1 MKRISTPAIVG
12 VALIAIGALFLIDAL
27 GIVDAD
33 IGAVLVWAPSLFIAI
48 GLLRMIARRFRGI
61 LGPGAMV
68 ISSAFVQMI
77 LLDVDW
83 IIIFPATLIA
93 VGVLLL
99 FGRRRLLRGGGRGR
113 SGGSGSAGGESS
125 HASHQ
130 THIPPVDEFEY
141 DAEGGLRVTSV
152 FGSSHRRVSSDGFRG
167 GEVVAFAG
175 ASNLDLRELGALSSP
190 ATLDVNC
197 VMGEVA
203 LRVPPDWS
211 VHINN
216 TVFMGEAKDNRPRVL
231 DSDAGA
237 GASADLTV
245 TGAVVMGSLK
255 IDD

>member
-12 VALIAIGALFLIDAL
+12 AALIAIGALFLIDAL
-27 GIVDAD
+27 GFAD
-33 IGAVLVWAPSLFIAI
+33 MSAVLMWTPSLFIAI
-48 GLLRMIARRFRGI
+48 GVLRMIARRFRGI
-61 LGPGAMV
+61 LGPGMMV
-68 ISSAFVQMI
+68 IVGGFVQMI
-77 LLDVDW
+77 VLDVDW

-99 FGRRRLLRGGGRGR
+99 FGRRRLLRGGSGR
-113 SGGSGSAGGESS
+113 SGGPAGGEPSS
-125 HASHQ
+125 ASHQ

-231 DSDAGA
+231 DPDAA
-237 GASADLTV
+237 ASADLTI

>member
-12 VALIAIGALFLIDAL
+12 AALIAIGALFLLNAL
-27 GIVDAD
+27 EIINAD
-33 IGAVLVWAPSLFIAI
+33 AVLIWTPSLFIAI
-48 GLLRMIARRFRGI
+48 GLLRMIARRFRGV
-61 LGPGAMV
+61 LSPGVMV
-68 ISSAFVQMI
+68 ITSAFVQMVV
-77 LLDVDW
+77 LNVDW
-83 IIIFPATLIA
+83 LIILPATLIA

-99 FGRRRLLRGGGRGR
+99 FGRGRLLRGGGRGR
-113 SGGSGSAGGESS
+113 SASSGGEPSS
-125 HASHQ
+125 ASHQ
-130 THIPPVDEFEY
+130 TRIPPVDEFEY
-141 DAEGGLRVTSV
+141 DAEGALRVTSV
-152 FGSSHRRVSSDGFRG
+152 FGSSNRRVSSDGFSG

-211 VHINN
+211 VRINS
-216 TVFMGEAKDNRPRVL
+216 TVVMGEAKDNRPRAL
-231 DSDAGA
+231 GADGDAAPA
-237 GASADLTV
+237 GADLTI